1 MAAFVL
7 VLLLLPVRGV
17 YVAAILKLHCAW
29 SVLQLLRVCMPEL
42 TYCAWS
48 VWVRFYVPAAIARA

>member
-1 MAAFVL
+1 VL